1 MSLEEVWRSAAG
13 SPYYSTVPTNS
24 QLLPAILLLLT
35 DRSALNIAVLGV
47 PASLAFGFGSVF
59 MICAVGV
66 FFKIAFPANIDIWNP
81 QGTLIHLNTPPT
93 TTMDTGSAPILS
105 AVSTSAEQLYTLLK
119 CIGFSRQASVQI
131 TPQGI
136 RFSVEEG
143 RVVQG
148 LAFLDKALFT
158 SYIFNVR
165 NVYNGVTQ
173 PEEDGDFFDTS
184 LYPRFTISLSALL
197 ETLQIF
203 GIGDSSQGPN
213 QMTNIGNTQSMNAFS
228 TPALGMNRSCTIGYH
243 RQGSPLC
250 ITLTEAG
257 VTTTCELTT
266 YEVDDSSH
274 DSEPGEF
281 DIPLQRDAI
290 IFKIIMRSTWLHN
303 AIMEL
308 DSTSPAVLSLS
319 ASPNKAP
326 FFALS
331 ASGGPFSE
339 STVEFAIDKE
349 STGVDPIYKS
359 FNEDGS
365 SRQPR
370 RGKLAPT
377 VTETFL
383 VEPPSS
389 KSRITQRYRFS
400 LLKKALGAMGASS
413 KVSIRGDKQGVLS
426 LQFMIELGDNASTD
440 APGLSTQSAS
450 RTAMGNVSFIDFR
463 FVPLVDEKDEV
474 EGLDDE

>member
-1 MSLEEVWRSAAG
+1 MSLEEVWLSAAAN
-13 SPYYSTVPTNS
+13 PFYPTVPTKS
-24 QLLPAILLLLT
+24 QFFTALVLLLAGFVLT
-35 DRSALNIAVLGV
+35 GIFAINRSALNIAILGV
-47 PASLAFGFGSVF
+47 PASLAFGFGAVF
-59 MICAVGV
+59 MICAVGAPT
-66 FFKIAFPANIDIWNP
+66 AFAP
-81 QGTLIHLNTPPT
+81 LPPVI
-93 TTMDTGSAPILS
+93 TMDTSSAPVLS
-105 AVSTSAEQLYTLLK
+105 AVSTSVGQLYTLLK

-143 RVVQG
+143 RVLQG

-165 NVYNGVTQ
+165 NVDNGVTQ

-203 GIGDSSQGPN
+203 GINDSSQGPN
-213 QMTNIGNTQSMNAFS
+213 QMINATNTQSINAFS
-228 TPALGMNRSCTIGYH
+228 TPALGMHHSCTISYL
-243 RQGSPLC
+243 RKGSPLC
-250 ITLTEAG
+250 ITLAEG
-257 VTTTCELTT
+257 GITTTCELTT
-266 YEVDDSSH
+266 YEIEDSSL
-274 DSEPGEF
+274 DSTPGEF

-290 IFKIIMRSTWLHN
+290 VFKIIMRSTWLHN
-303 AIMEL
+303 AIVEL
-308 DSTSPAVLSLS
+308 DSTSPTVLSLS

-349 STGVDPIYKS
+349 SSDGVDPAYKS

-383 VEPPSS
+383 VQPPSS
-389 KSRITQRYRFS
+389 KSRVKQRYRFS
-400 LLKKALGAMGASS
+400 LVRKALQAMGASS
-413 KVSIRGDKQGVLS
+413 KVSIRGDEQGVLS
-426 LQFMIELGDNASTD
+426 LQFMIELGDGAGADTSL
-440 APGLSTQSAS
+440 GSSTQAGT
-450 RTAMGNVSFIDFR
+450 RTAVGNVSFIDFR
-463 FVPLVDEKDEV
+463 FVPLVDEDDGDH
-474 EGLDDE
+474 EGSENE

>member
-1 MSLEEVWRSAAG
+1 
-13 SPYYSTVPTNS
+13 
-24 QLLPAILLLLT
+24 
-35 DRSALNIAVLGV
+35 
-47 PASLAFGFGSVF
+47 
-59 MICAVGV
+59 
-66 FFKIAFPANIDIWNP
+66 
-81 QGTLIHLNTPPT
+81 
-93 TTMDTGSAPILS
+93 MDTSSAPVLS

-143 RVVQG
+143 RVLQG

-203 GIGDSSQGPN
+203 GISDSSQGTN
-213 QMTNIGNTQSMNAFS
+213 QMINTANTQSINAFS
-228 TPALGMNRSCTIGYH
+228 TPALGMSRSCTIGY
-243 RQGSPLC
+243 RRKGSPLC
-250 ITLTEAG
+250 ITLAEAG

-266 YEVDDSSH
+266 YELEDSSL
-274 DSEPGEF
+274 DSTPGEF

-290 IFKIIMRSTWLHN
+290 VFKIVMRSTWLHN
-303 AIMEL
+303 AIIEL
-308 DSTSPAVLSLS
+308 DSTSPTVLSLS

-326 FFALS
+326 YFALS
-331 ASGGPFSE
+331 GSGGPFSE
-339 STVEFAIDKE
+339 SIVEFAIDKE
-349 STGVDPIYKS
+349 SDVVDHAYKS

-383 VEPPSS
+383 VEPPTS
-389 KSRITQRYRFS
+389 KSRIKQRYRFS
-400 LLKKALGAMGASS
+400 LVRKALGAMGTSS
-413 KVSIRGDKQGVLS
+413 KVSIRGDKQGILS
-426 LQFMIELGDNASTD
+426 LQFMIELGDRGNAD
-440 APGLSTQSAS
+440 AAGPSIQNAT
-450 RTAMGNVSFIDFR
+450 RTATGNVSFIDFR
-463 FVPLVDEKDEV
+463 FVPLLDEDEEN
-474 EGLDDE
+474 EGSSEE